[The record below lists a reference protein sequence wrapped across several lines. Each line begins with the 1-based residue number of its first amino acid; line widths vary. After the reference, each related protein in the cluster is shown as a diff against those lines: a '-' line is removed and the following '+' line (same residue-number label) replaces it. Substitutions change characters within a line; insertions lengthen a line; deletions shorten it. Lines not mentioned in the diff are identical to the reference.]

1 MNKTKRLALEA
12 IMVMICECKE
22 KLESEPS
29 FNKDV
34 RESIVRFESPIK
46 VARQAGRGKLD
57 NWVDIAG
64 YAACGAEI
72 TAEVET

>member
-1 MNKTKRLALEA
+1 MMDE
-12 IMVMICECKE
+12 
-22 KLESEPS
+22 
-29 FNKDV
+29 
-34 RESIVRFESPIK
+34 K

-57 NWVDIAG
+57 NWIDIAG